1 MDQHLLEELYGVSE
15 DQTPELDEETIKEAQ
30 AELIEAVANEAGID
44 LNELDDEELDKFA
57 EYVLSDD
64 EAVAD
69 DIDPRLAEA
78 DMMGRQM
85 AHSYADEQAK
95 IASAMLEEGDAE
107 MEDGYYY
114 YDDEYDDYDDVQFE
128 DSVELEDILEDSLEK
143 QAHLWEM
150 TKEAA
155 EQSRMARM
163 RASASEAMGRA
174 GQRMRSAG
182 QRIASSRVGKAVRG
196 SRVGK
201 GAASFGRG
209 IGSDLKASRS
219 SMRRLMQLRKKG
231 MEAAPGIKSAIA
243 SGRLSPAEGQKML
256 RDIMKSEAKMGLKA
270 GARGAGKIGLGV
282 AAGYGAYR
290 GAKSLRNRMK
300 KQSSYE
306 LYDDLYELDPHIE
319 YIQDLD
325 GEEFAKLA
333 ELRAAEIL
341 VANGVDPE
349 TFDYVEPEHVKLAE
363 FPEPED
369 AEYLEDAQEIE
380 EYNELLDDA
389 ALDILE
395 DLGLFDEE

>member
-64 EAVAD
+64 EDVAD

-95 IASAMLEEGDAE
+95 IASAMLEEGDSN
-107 MEDGYYY
+107 MEDGHYYE
-114 YDDEYDDYDDVQFE
+114 DEYGDVQFE

-163 RASASEAMGRA
+163 RASASQAMGRA
-174 GQRMRSAG
+174 GQKVRSAG
-182 QRIASSRVGKAVRG
+182 RRIAGSRVGKAVSG
-196 SRVGK
+196 SRAAK

-231 MEAAPGIKSAIA
+231 MEAAPGIKKAIQ

-256 RDIMKSEAKMGLKA
+256 RDIMKSEAKLGLKS

-290 GAKSLRNRMK
+290 GAKSIRNRMK

-306 LYDDLYELDPHIE
+306 LYDDLYELDPNIE

-325 GEEFAKLA
+325 GAEFAKLA

-349 TFDYVEPEHVKLAE
+349 TFNYVEPEHVKLAE

-369 AEYLEDAQEIE
+369 AEYLEDAQEIA

>member
-1 MDQHLLEELYGVSE
+1 
-15 DQTPELDEETIKEAQ
+15 
-30 AELIEAVANEAGID
+30 
-44 LNELDDEELDKFA
+44 
-57 EYVLSDD
+57 
-64 EAVAD
+64 
-69 DIDPRLAEA
+69 AEA

-95 IASAMLEEGDAE
+95 IASAMLEEGDSN
-107 MEDGYYY
+107 MEDGHYYE
-114 YDDEYDDYDDVQFE
+114 DEYGDVQFE

-163 RASASEAMGRA
+163 RASASQAMGRA
-174 GQRMRSAG
+174 GQKVRSAG
-182 QRIASSRVGKAVRG
+182 RRIAGSRVGKAVSG
-196 SRVGK
+196 SRAAK

-231 MEAAPGIKSAIA
+231 MEAAPGIKKAIQ

-256 RDIMKSEAKMGLKA
+256 RDIMKSEAKLGLKS

-290 GAKSLRNRMK
+290 GAKSIRNRMK

-306 LYDDLYELDPHIE
+306 LYDDLYELDPNIE

-325 GEEFAKLA
+325 GAEFAKLA

-349 TFDYVEPEHVKLAE
+349 TFNYVEPEHVKLAE

-369 AEYLEDAQEIE
+369 AEYLEDAQEIA